1 MGVNSLPNTVT
12 RQRHGCDLNL
22 RLSPARWPLGYR
34 AIPSRRETIIR
45 TADAVR
51 RCRRY
56 ACATVF
62 SRLAWRCEFG
72 IKLGSHVA
80 SGAAQTLYV
89 RRHAV
94 YSPLRHLR
102 RNTPQYATTRTK
114 VVIIHLPNN
123 TTVCTRKAEKR
134 IQFSSVC
141 MHLILDRN
149 WWVFFKYIKE
159 RIGLSYN
166 SVHLILA
173 WVKYVA

>member
-1 MGVNSLPNTVT
+1 MGVKSLPNTVT

-114 VVIIHLPNN
+114 VVIIHLHNN

-141 MHLILDRN
+141 MHFNTWQKLVSFFSNILRN
-149 WWVFFKYIKE
+149 V
-159 RIGLSYN
+159 
-166 SVHLILA
+166 
-173 WVKYVA
+173 